1 MFLPLRP
8 GRFLTQA
15 SSRLSHQAVCKLHS
29 INQPLKTRTY
39 TLWINIWKAVRWN
52 AGLFSCT
59 ILCMTLVC
67 TLLIP
72 INPSVSYQHQQDYQ
86 QRPSEEVTEDNRE
99 TLQITFVSV
108 QKFECFYARCW
119 MCTQYQ
125 CKHFFFFP
133 ECIWWCVLIREQV
146 EWISGLSVLVYMLSV
161 CLFRSVWGKDL
172 EEAPCHWSNQPRWA
186 MNWALSLYALLTPVY
201 IRVCVW
207 IWMWEGVLNPTRGYI
222 RATVIQPIRVETN

>member
-39 TLWINIWKAVRWN
+39 TLWINIWKAVHWN

-125 CKHFFFFP
+125 CKHFFFFLNAFDGVCWS
-133 ECIWWCVLIREQV
+133 ESRLNGLADYQCLCIC
-146 EWISGLSVLVYMLSV
+146 SLSVYSDLFEGRIWKRHPAIDQTSQGEQWTEPCLFTLYWLQFISV
-161 CLFRSVWGKDL
+161 CACEYGC
-172 EEAPCHWSNQPRWA
+172 E
-186 MNWALSLYALLTPVY
+186 
-201 IRVCVW
+201 RVC
-207 IWMWEGVLNPTRGYI
+207 
-222 RATVIQPIRVETN
+222 